1 MTIDELARLHPYLFH
16 VTTPGAWASIR
27 QHGLLSTHRLL
38 ALFEVEV
45 DRQQQLQT
53 SRRATAVPLHHAQH
67 GDVVLNDNQPLT
79 EKALSHCLDDGLTP
93 SQWLTMLNE
102 RVFFWPDEAG
112 LASMIN
118 AKMNRNRTREVLV
131 IETAKLTSAIAAR
144 MELCPINSGST
155 IRRPARRG
163 LHTFTR
169 LGKYP
174 YRDWQ
179 KLRGRRDRIREVIV
193 RDSIYDIENY
203 VVEVRQIAPKISPLA
218 LR

>member
-1 MTIDELARLHPYLFH
+1 MIIDELARLHPYLFH

-27 QHGLLSTHRLL
+27 QHGLLSTQRLL
-38 ALFEVEV
+38 ELFDVEV
-45 DRQQQLQT
+45 DLQHQLQT
-53 SRRATAVPLHHAQH
+53 SRRATAVSLHHEQY
-67 GDVVLNDNQPLT
+67 GDVVLNDNLPLT

-93 SQWLTMLNE
+93 GQWLTMLNE

-131 IETAKLTSAIAAR
+131 VETAKLTSAIAER

-155 IRRPARRG
+155 IRKPARRG
-163 LHTFTR
+163 LSTFTP
-169 LGKYP
+169 LGKHT

-179 KLRGRRDRIREVIV
+179 TLRGRRDRIREVIV
-193 RDSIYDIENY
+193 RDSIDEIENY
-203 VVEVRQIAPKISPLA
+203 VVDVRQSGPSVSG
-218 LR
+218 